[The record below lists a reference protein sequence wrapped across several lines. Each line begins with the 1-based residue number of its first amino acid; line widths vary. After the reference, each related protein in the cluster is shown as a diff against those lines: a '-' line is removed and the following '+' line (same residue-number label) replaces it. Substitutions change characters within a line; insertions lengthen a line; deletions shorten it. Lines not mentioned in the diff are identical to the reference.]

1 MLLLIMT
8 MIMLLLM
15 VIMMLLLLLY
25 SLLGFQRRGHRV
37 GVDLT
42 IHFYR
47 RLHTK

>member
-15 VIMMLLLLLY
+15 VIMMLLLLY